1 MIVPAA
7 KCSYFCARKGVVDTE
22 AKEKIKVYIDIQNG
36 KTICVCHYSRK
47 KCGKHCATDTLE
59 RDKFAGWEKTMRRD
73 RYGKSKL

>member
-1 MIVPAA
+1 M
-7 KCSYFCARKGVVDTE
+7 
-22 AKEKIKVYIDIQNG
+22 YIDVQNG
-36 KTICVCHYSRK
+36 KTVCVCHYSRK